1 MHLETQKNPQQPIT
15 VGMSLPNEVIK
26 TPDEFSVIIH
36 FTEAEEKMVEELFAL
51 MGVSSHFLLDLAI
64 KYALFYAKVRGVSI
78 FELEEYPKK
87 IGSGRFKL
95 ELMMESESRLE
106 DAGLLDYIPGCA
118 ITGIYLLYN
127 RLIKIQ
133 PKGQDE

>member
-1 MHLETQKNPQQPIT
+1 MHLETQQNPQLSIT

-26 TPDEFSVIIH
+26 TDEELSVIIH
-36 FTEAEEKMVEELFAL
+36 FTEAEENMLEELFGL
-51 MGVSSHFLLDLAI
+51 LGITPDFLLDLAI
-64 KYALFYAKVRGVSI
+64 KYALFYAEVRKVQI

-87 IGSGRFKL
+87 MGLRPFKL

-118 ITGIYLLYN
+118 ITGVYLLYN
-127 RLIKIQ
+127 RLLNIQ